1 MNIGVVSYQP
11 ERVEGFDIQ
20 IYYAKR
26 ADGLVFPP
34 AKHMY
39 NDITCFC
46 DAKAIRKNPE
56 MAAISSEG
64 PALRKNRKINMPWD
78 YICPTHEDYRG
89 KILRF
94 LEEVDNK
101 EVQGVILN
109 LYHFP
114 DEGFCVCPRCMEFWH
129 QSGLNWLE
137 WRVQTVT
144 NFIKEAREKV
154 KKTRTFAVEIW
165 PDPVLSK
172 ERFGIDF
179 DQIANHID
187 FFHVPLSANDYT
199 TMYWVDMLTRI
210 FTKILSKPI
219 FIELSAEMLND
230 VKLNALLKTMAYVS
244 RHGVEGIFLLVH
256 NSKNAEQVCKYAVKN
271 VELRNWFKN
280 HGFSRMLEII
290 EKWRE
295 FY

>member
-1 MNIGVVSYQP
+1 MKIGIVSYQP
-11 ERVEGFDIQ
+11 ERVEGFDFQ
-20 IYYAKR
+20 IYYSKR
-26 ADGLVFPP
+26 ADGSIFPP
-34 AKHMY
+34 AEHMY

-46 DAKAIRKNPE
+46 DAKAIRENPE
-56 MAAISSEG
+56 MAAVSNEG

-78 YICPTHEDYRG
+78 YICPTHEGYKE

-94 LEEVDNK
+94 IEEMGDK

-114 DEGFCVCPRCMEFWH
+114 EEGFCVCPRCMKLWH
-129 QSGLNWLE
+129 LSGLNWVD

-154 KKTRTFAVEIW
+154 RNVKAFAVEIW
-165 PDPVLSK
+165 PDPVLSR

-179 DQIANHID
+179 EQISKHID

-199 TMYWVDMLTRI
+199 TMYWVEMLTRI
-210 FTKILSKPI
+210 FTKILRKPV
-219 FIELSAEMLND
+219 FIELSAEMPND
-230 VKLNALLKTMAYVS
+230 VKLSALLKTMAYVS
-244 RHGVEGIFLLVH
+244 RHNIEGIFLLVH
-256 NSKNAEQVCKYAVKN
+256 NSDNARRVCEYAI
-271 VELRNWFKN
+271 RNEEMQKWFKN